1 MISMTSIP
9 IQNYNYNTYNDNVR
23 FKYLEKIDVS
33 PEFPDKQTKAVAD
46 RFILRRNRSLR
57 KESTQD
63 KLQAFIGA
71 SIGTVIPLFAMMKK
85 QKVKNPFKLE
95 YNLANMLVLSGAPI
109 VGGVSVG
116 MIGNDLETN
125 WAKSRE
131 GVFQF
136 FNAAIPT
143 WLAGATL
150 KWCETTKGLNNIPV
164 KIASIAATILI
175 GMHGAAALSNMI
187 CDPKDNYPDRKLT
200 LHDSLANLDDMVG
213 VLVLAKFPI
222 VDKLY
227 LDKLLPII
235 YGYCGYRAGK
245 SN

>member
-1 MISMTSIP
+1 MTSIP
-9 IQNYNYNTYNDNVR
+9 TYNYNNDRVK

-33 PEFPDKQTKAVAD
+33 PEYPDKNITAAAD
-46 RFILRRNRSLR
+46 KFILRRNRLTR
-57 KESTQD
+57 KASSSD
-63 KLQAFIGA
+63 KIKALVGS
-71 SIGTVIPLFAMMKK
+71 SIGTMVPLLYMMKQRK
-85 QKVKNPFKLE
+85 IKNPAKLE
-95 YNLANMLVLSGAPI
+95 YNLGDMLVLSGAPI
-109 VGGVSVG
+109 VGGVSLG
-116 MIGNDLETN
+116 MIGNDAQTN

-150 KWCETTKGLNNIPV
+150 KWCETTKGLNNNLS
-164 KIASIAATILI
+164 KILSCAATVLI
-175 GMHGAAALSNMI
+175 GMHGAAALSNI
-187 CDPKDNYPDRKLT
+187 VCDPQDRYPDRKLT
-200 LHDSLANLDDMVG
+200 LHDSLANLDDLVG

-227 LDKLLPII
+227 LDKLLPVV